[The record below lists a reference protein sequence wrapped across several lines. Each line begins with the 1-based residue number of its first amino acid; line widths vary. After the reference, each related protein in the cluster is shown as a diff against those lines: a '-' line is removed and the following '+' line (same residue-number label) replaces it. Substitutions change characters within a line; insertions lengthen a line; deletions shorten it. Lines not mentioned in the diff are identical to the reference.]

1 MDAAAQLGVPTNKT
15 GGETPSTA
23 GAATPTD
30 AVKGAIQQLNKF
42 NGSLGDIREG
52 LSGLSQQFPAS
63 GKGGQ
68 QILQLIDLLQKGI
81 SSYMA
86 DIVKQTSRDTTGQQ
100 NLGSVLR

>member
-1 MDAAAQLGVPTNKT
+1 MDAATLMGSPTNKT
-15 GGETPSTA
+15 GAEKPSTA
-23 GAATPTD
+23 GGTTPTD
-30 AVKGAIQQLNKF
+30 AVKGAIQQLNRF

-86 DIVKQTSRDTTGQQ
+86 DIVKQTSRDTAGEQ
-100 NLGSVLR
+100 NQGSVLR